1 MYDYDNEVMPE
12 IVGYVF
18 ENSVELTKLIAE
30 KDTSISSKQ
39 QILEAYENA
48 FETVVKKLEQMSED
62 DHD

>member
-30 KDTSISSKQ
+30 KDPSISSKQ

-48 FETVVKKLEQMSED
+48 FETIVKKLEQMNED